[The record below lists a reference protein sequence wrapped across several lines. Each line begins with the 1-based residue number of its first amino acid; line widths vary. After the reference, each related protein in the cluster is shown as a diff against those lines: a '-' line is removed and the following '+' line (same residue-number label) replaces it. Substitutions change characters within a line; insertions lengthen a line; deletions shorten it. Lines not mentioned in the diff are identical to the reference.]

1 MRSVGLPGLWGKRSE
16 VPLVPWEQQPV
27 QPLAARPVRCRRPPV
42 LCPVPCM
49 APLMPLGVPWVLL
62 AMQLV
67 ALQGRSG
74 GRSGDSCPMP
84 TLRMLA
90 RL

>member
-1 MRSVGLPGLWGKRSE
+1 MRSVELPGLWGKWSGM
-16 VPLVPWEQQPV
+16 PLVPWEQQPV
-27 QPLAARPVRCRRPPV
+27 QPLTVRPARCRRRLV

-49 APLMPLGVPWVLL
+49 APLMPLEMPWVLL

>member
-1 MRSVGLPGLWGKRSE
+1 MRSVELPGLWGKWSG

-27 QPLAARPVRCRRPPV
+27 QPLTVRPARCRRRPV

-49 APLMPLGVPWVLL
+49 APLMPLEMPWVRL

-74 GRSGDSCPMP
+74 GQSGDSCPMP